1 MGRIYAAGKRPLVA
15 AVRGVGHG
23 SPPMQ
28 TNENIQT
35 NETTNGTTV
44 ARYTELQ
51 ALVAGMAADFQKFY
65 VDGNKAAGTRVRLAM
80 QELKTFAQTVRNE
93 VQSIKNG
100 GKAST
105 ETETE
110 AETPEAEA

>member
-1 MGRIYAAGKRPLVA
+1 
-15 AVRGVGHG
+15 
-23 SPPMQ
+23 MQ

-35 NETTNGTTV
+35 NETANTNTNSV

-80 QELKTFAQTVRNE
+80 QELKSFAQTVRNE

-100 GKAST
+100 GK
-105 ETETE
+105 E
-110 AETPEAEA
+110 APAGEEGSDADA

>member
-1 MGRIYAAGKRPLVA
+1 
-15 AVRGVGHG
+15 
-23 SPPMQ
+23 MQ

-35 NETTNGTTV
+35 TETKSGSTV

-80 QELKTFAQTVRNE
+80 QELKTFAQAVRNE

-100 GKAST
+100 GKEDAPAG
-105 ETETE
+105 EGE
-110 AETPEAEA
+110 ADA

>member
-1 MGRIYAAGKRPLVA
+1 
-15 AVRGVGHG
+15 
-23 SPPMQ
+23 MQ
-28 TNENIQT
+28 TNEN
-35 NETTNGTTV
+35 TTNSESPSPNTP

-80 QELKTFAQTVRNE
+80 QELKTFAQTVRTE

-100 GKAST
+100 GATAST
-105 ETETE
+105 DS
-110 AETPEAEA
+110 ADDSAKD

>member
-1 MGRIYAAGKRPLVA
+1 
-15 AVRGVGHG
+15 
-23 SPPMQ
+23 MQ
-28 TNENIQT
+28 TNENVNT
-35 NETTNGTTV
+35 NDSSSQATP

-80 QELKTFAQTVRNE
+80 QELKTFAQNVRTE

-100 GKAST
+100 GKPGSDSDDS
-105 ETETE
+105 
-110 AETPEAEA
+110 AEA

>member
-1 MGRIYAAGKRPLVA
+1 
-15 AVRGVGHG
+15 
-23 SPPMQ
+23 MQ
-28 TNENIQT
+28 TNENIEN
-35 NETTNGTTV
+35 NETASSNQV

-65 VDGNKAAGTRVRLAM
+65 QDGNKAAGTRVRLAM
-80 QELKTFAQTVRNE
+80 QELKTFAQNVRNE

-100 GKAST
+100 DKGAPAG

-110 AETPEAEA
+110 AEA